1 MSAIMQ
7 AARQAASQ
15 SQCVRRQIGAVVVQ
29 YGDVVGVG
37 YNRVVIG
44 ARDMVSCAAV
54 CRRAY
59 RDGAVDPAYHDCYA
73 VHAEAAALLE
83 AGRRAA
89 GATLFVTD
97 VPCHNCAILVVAAGV
112 GRVVIGQAE
121 RDVPDVLRQIAIE
134 WEVAV

>member
-1 MSAIMQ
+1 MSAIME

-15 SQCVRRQIGAVVVQ
+15 SRCVRRQIGAMVVR

-44 ARDMVSCAAV
+44 AGDLVSCAAV
-54 CRRAY
+54 CRRAHG
-59 RDGAVDPAYHDCYA
+59 DGAVDSAYHDCYA
-73 VHAEAAALLE
+73 VHAEAAALLD

-112 GRVVIGQAE
+112 VRVVIGQAA
-121 RDVPDVLRQIAIE
+121 RAVPVALQHIAIE
-134 WEVAV
+134 WEGAV

>member
-1 MSAIMQ
+1 M
-7 AARQAASQ
+7 
-15 SQCVRRQIGAVVVQ
+15 VVQ

-59 RDGAVDPAYHDCYA
+59 RDGAADPAYHDCYA

-97 VPCHNCAILVVAAGV
+97 VPCHACAILVVAAGV

-134 WEVAV
+134 WEGAE